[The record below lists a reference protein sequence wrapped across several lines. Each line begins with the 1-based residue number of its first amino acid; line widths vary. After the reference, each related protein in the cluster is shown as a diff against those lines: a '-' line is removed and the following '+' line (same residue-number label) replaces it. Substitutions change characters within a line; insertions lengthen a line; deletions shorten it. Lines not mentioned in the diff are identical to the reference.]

1 MKLIRFKMRNSNTKF
16 DTNLSANLDANLQN
30 TACEI
35 YDANSDANLGANFT
49 AGQGEILGVIGSD
62 GSVFSFVEAGVK
74 FDDMLNFVQNYTQ
87 NDLQNLE
94 HFSQKTGGIKPCE
107 IEILSPMSRV
117 NGDIICLGINYFAH
131 AQESYKFKNKEFDGK
146 REHAVYFAKRA
157 NFINGSGAKIDGH
170 FDVTNSLDYEAELA
184 IIIGKDAKNVSA
196 KDAKDYIFGYTIF
209 NDFSARD
216 LQNRH
221 KQWYF
226 GKSLDGF
233 CAMGP
238 AIQTQLKSRNL
249 AIKSYVND
257 EIRQNANTGEMIF
270 DEYQVIAELSSAMTL
285 KAGAMISL
293 GTPSGVGM
301 GFDPPKFLKSGDKVV
316 CEIESLG
323 RLENEII

>member
-1 MKLIRFKMRNSNTKF
+1 MQVGIN
-16 DTNLSANLDANLQN
+16 
-30 TACEI
+30 
-35 YDANSDANLGANFT
+35 
-49 AGQGEILGVIGSD
+49 
-62 GSVFSFVEAGVK
+62 
-74 FDDMLNFVQNYTQ
+74 FDDMLDFVQNYTQ
-87 NDLQNLE
+87 NDLRNLE
-94 HFSQKTGGIKPCE
+94 YFSQKTGGIARDE
-107 IEILSPMSRV
+107 IEILAPMTRA

-157 NFINGSGAKIDGH
+157 TFINGSGAKINGH

-238 AIQTQLKSRNL
+238 LIQTQLKSRNL
-249 AIKSYVND
+249 AIKSYVNG
-257 EIRQNANTGEMIF
+257 ELRQNANTSEMIF
-270 DEYQVIAELSSAMTL
+270 DEYQVIAELSNAMTL
-285 KAGAMISL
+285 KAGTIISL

-301 GFDPPKFLKSGDKVV
+301 GFNPPKFLKSGDKVV

>member
-1 MKLIRFKMRNSNTKF
+1 MELITFKKNSEKNR
-16 DTNLSANLDANLQN
+16 Q
-30 TACEI
+30 
-35 YDANSDANLGANFT
+35 
-49 AGQGEILGVIGSD
+49 ILGVIGAD
-62 GSVFSFVEAGVK
+62 GSVFSFMQVGIN
-74 FDDMLNFVQNYTQ
+74 FNDMLDFVQNYTQ
-87 NDLQNLE
+87 NDLRNLE
-94 HFSQKTGGIKPCE
+94 YFSQKTGGIARDE
-107 IEILSPMSRV
+107 IEILAPMTRA

-157 NFINGSGAKIDGH
+157 TFINGSGAKINGH

-238 AIQTQLKSRNL
+238 LIQTQLKSRNL
-249 AIKSYVND
+249 AIKSYVNG
-257 EIRQNANTGEMIF
+257 ELRQNANISEMIF
-270 DEYQVIAELSSAMTL
+270 DEYQVIAELSNAMTL
-285 KAGAMISL
+285 KAGTIISL

-301 GFDPPKFLKSGDKVV
+301 GFNPPKFLKSGDKVV

>member
-1 MKLIRFKMRNSNTKF
+1 MELITFKKNSEKNR
-16 DTNLSANLDANLQN
+16 Q
-30 TACEI
+30 
-35 YDANSDANLGANFT
+35 
-49 AGQGEILGVIGSD
+49 ILGVIGAD
-62 GSVFSFVEAGVK
+62 GSVFSFMQVGIN
-74 FDDMLNFVQNYTQ
+74 FDDMLDFVQNYTQ

-94 HFSQKTGGIKPCE
+94 YFSQKTGGIARDE
-107 IEILSPMSRV
+107 IEILAPMTRA

-157 NFINGSGAKIDGH
+157 TSINGSGAKINGH

-184 IIIGKDAKNVSA
+184 IIIGKDAKNVSE

-238 AIQTQLKSRNL
+238 LIQTQLKSRNL
-249 AIKSYVND
+249 AIKSYVNG
-257 EIRQNANTGEMIF
+257 ELRQNANISEMIF
-270 DEYQVIAELSSAMTL
+270 DEYQVIAELSNAMTL
-285 KAGAMISL
+285 KAGTIISL

-301 GFDPPKFLKSGDKVV
+301 GFNPPKFLKSGDKVV

>member
-1 MKLIRFKMRNSNTKF
+1 MELITFKKNSEKNR
-16 DTNLSANLDANLQN
+16 Q
-30 TACEI
+30 
-35 YDANSDANLGANFT
+35 
-49 AGQGEILGVIGSD
+49 ILGVIGDD
-62 GSVFSFVEAGVK
+62 GSVFSFMQVGIN
-74 FDDMLNFVQNYTQ
+74 FNDMLDFVQNYTQ

-94 HFSQKTGGIKPCE
+94 YFSQKTGGIARDE
-107 IEILSPMSRV
+107 IEILAPMTRA

-157 NFINGSGAKIDGH
+157 TFINGSGAKINGH
-170 FDVTNSLDYEAELA
+170 FDVTSSLDYEAELA

-238 AIQTQLKSRNL
+238 LIQTQLKSRNL
-249 AIKSYVND
+249 AIKSYVNG
-257 EIRQNANTGEMIF
+257 ELRQNANTSEMIF
-270 DEYQVIAELSSAMTL
+270 DEYQVIAELSNAMTL
-285 KAGAMISL
+285 KAGTIISL

-301 GFDPPKFLKSGDKVV
+301 GFNPPKFLKSGDKVV

>member
-1 MKLIRFKMRNSNTKF
+1 MELITFKKNSEKNR
-16 DTNLSANLDANLQN
+16 Q
-30 TACEI
+30 
-35 YDANSDANLGANFT
+35 
-49 AGQGEILGVIGSD
+49 ILGIIGAD
-62 GSVFSFVEAGVK
+62 GSVFSFMQVGIN
-74 FDDMLNFVQNYTQ
+74 FNDMLDFVQNYTQ

-94 HFSQKTGGIKPCE
+94 YFSQKTGGIARDE
-107 IEILSPMSRV
+107 IEILAPMTRA

-157 NFINGSGAKIDGH
+157 TFINGSGAKINGH

-238 AIQTQLKSRNL
+238 LIQTQLKSRNL
-249 AIKSYVND
+249 AIKSYVNG
-257 EIRQNANTGEMIF
+257 ELRQNANISEMIF
-270 DEYQVIAELSSAMTL
+270 DEYQVIAELSNAMTL
-285 KAGAMISL
+285 KAGTIISL

-301 GFDPPKFLKSGDKVV
+301 GFNPPKFLKSGDKVV

>member
-1 MKLIRFKMRNSNTKF
+1 MELITFKKNSEKNR
-16 DTNLSANLDANLQN
+16 Q
-30 TACEI
+30 
-35 YDANSDANLGANFT
+35 
-49 AGQGEILGVIGSD
+49 ILGIIGAD
-62 GSVFSFVEAGVK
+62 GSVFSFMQVGIN
-74 FDDMLNFVQNYTQ
+74 FNDMLDFVQNYTQ

-94 HFSQKTGGIKPCE
+94 YFSQKTGGIARDE
-107 IEILSPMSRV
+107 IEILAPMTRA

-157 NFINGSGAKIDGH
+157 TFINGSGAKINGH

-238 AIQTQLKSRNL
+238 LIQTQLKSRNL
-249 AIKSYVND
+249 AIKSYVNG
-257 EIRQNANTGEMIF
+257 ELRQNANTSEMIF
-270 DEYQVIAELSSAMTL
+270 DEYQIIAALSNAMTL
-285 KAGAMISL
+285 KAGTIISL

-301 GFDPPKFLKSGDKVV
+301 GFNPPKFLKSGDKVV

>member
-1 MKLIRFKMRNSNTKF
+1 MELITFKKNSEKNR
-16 DTNLSANLDANLQN
+16 Q
-30 TACEI
+30 
-35 YDANSDANLGANFT
+35 
-49 AGQGEILGVIGSD
+49 ILGIIGDD
-62 GSVFSFVEAGVK
+62 GSVFSFMQVGIN
-74 FDDMLNFVQNYTQ
+74 FNDMLDFVQNYTQ

-94 HFSQKTGGIKPCE
+94 YFSQKTGGIARDE
-107 IEILSPMSRV
+107 IEILAPMTRA

-157 NFINGSGAKIDGH
+157 TFINGSGAKINGH

-238 AIQTQLKSRNL
+238 LIQTQLKSRNL
-249 AIKSYVND
+249 AIKSYVNG
-257 EIRQNANTGEMIF
+257 ELPQNANTSEMIF
-270 DEYQVIAELSSAMTL
+270 DEHQVIAELSNAMTL
-285 KAGAMISL
+285 KAGTIISL

-301 GFDPPKFLKSGDKVV
+301 GFNPPKFLKSGDKVV

>member
-1 MKLIRFKMRNSNTKF
+1 MELITFKKNSEKNR
-16 DTNLSANLDANLQN
+16 Q
-30 TACEI
+30 
-35 YDANSDANLGANFT
+35 
-49 AGQGEILGVIGSD
+49 ILGIIGDD
-62 GSVFSFVEAGVK
+62 GSVFSFMQVGIN
-74 FDDMLNFVQNYTQ
+74 FNDMLDFVQNYTQ

-94 HFSQKTGGIKPCE
+94 YFSQKTGGIARDE
-107 IEILSPMSRV
+107 IEILAPMTRA

-157 NFINGSGAKIDGH
+157 TFINGSGAKINGH

-238 AIQTQLKSRNL
+238 LIQTQLKSRNL
-249 AIKSYVND
+249 AIKSYVNG
-257 EIRQNANTGEMIF
+257 ELRQNANTSEMIF
-270 DEYQVIAELSSAMTL
+270 DEHQVIAELSNAMTL
-285 KAGAMISL
+285 KAGTIISL

>member
-1 MKLIRFKMRNSNTKF
+1 M
-16 DTNLSANLDANLQN
+16 LD
-30 TACEI
+30 
-35 YDANSDANLGANFT
+35 
-49 AGQGEILGVIGSD
+49 
-62 GSVFSFVEAGVK
+62 
-74 FDDMLNFVQNYTQ
+74 FVQNYTQ

-94 HFSQKTGGIKPCE
+94 YFSQKTGGIARDE
-107 IEILSPMSRV
+107 IEILAPMTRA

-157 NFINGSGAKIDGH
+157 TFINGSGAKINGH

-184 IIIGKDAKNVSA
+184 IIIGKDAKNVSE

-238 AIQTQLKSRNL
+238 LIQTQLKSRNL
-249 AIKSYVND
+249 AIKSYVNG
-257 EIRQNANTGEMIF
+257 ELRQNANTSEMIF
-270 DEYQVIAELSSAMTL
+270 DEYQVIAELSNAMTL
-285 KAGAMISL
+285 KAGTIISL

-301 GFDPPKFLKSGDKVV
+301 GFNPPKFLKSGDKVV

>member
-1 MKLIRFKMRNSNTKF
+1 M
-16 DTNLSANLDANLQN
+16 
-30 TACEI
+30 
-35 YDANSDANLGANFT
+35 
-49 AGQGEILGVIGSD
+49 
-62 GSVFSFVEAGVK
+62 
-74 FDDMLNFVQNYTQ
+74 
-87 NDLQNLE
+87 
-94 HFSQKTGGIKPCE
+94 
-107 IEILSPMSRV
+107 
-117 NGDIICLGINYFAH
+117 
-131 AQESYKFKNKEFDGK
+131 
-146 REHAVYFAKRA
+146 
-157 NFINGSGAKIDGH
+157 
-170 FDVTNSLDYEAELA
+170 
-184 IIIGKDAKNVSA
+184 SA

-238 AIQTQLKSRNL
+238 TIQTQLKSRNL
-249 AIKSYVND
+249 AIKSYVNG
-257 EIRQNANTGEMIF
+257 ELRQNANTGEMIF

-285 KAGAMISL
+285 KAGTIISL

>member
-1 MKLIRFKMRNSNTKF
+1 MELITFKKNSEKNR
-16 DTNLSANLDANLQN
+16 Q
-30 TACEI
+30 
-35 YDANSDANLGANFT
+35 
-49 AGQGEILGVIGSD
+49 ILGVIGAD
-62 GSVFSFVEAGVK
+62 GSVFSFMQVGIN
-74 FDDMLNFVQNYTQ
+74 FNDMLDFVQNYTQ

-94 HFSQKTGGIKPCE
+94 YFSQKTGGIARDE
-107 IEILSPMSRV
+107 IEILAPMTRA

-157 NFINGSGAKIDGH
+157 TFINGSGAKINGH
-170 FDVTNSLDYEAELA
+170 LDVTNSLDYEAELA

-238 AIQTQLKSRNL
+238 LIQTQLKSRNL
-249 AIKSYVND
+249 AIKSYVNG
-257 EIRQNANTGEMIF
+257 ELRQNANISEMIF
-270 DEYQVIAELSSAMTL
+270 DEYQVIAELSNAMTL
-285 KAGAMISL
+285 KAGTIISL

-301 GFDPPKFLKSGDKVV
+301 GFNPPKFLKSGDKVV

>member
-1 MKLIRFKMRNSNTKF
+1 MELITFKKNSEKNR
-16 DTNLSANLDANLQN
+16 Q
-30 TACEI
+30 
-35 YDANSDANLGANFT
+35 
-49 AGQGEILGVIGSD
+49 ILGVIGAD
-62 GSVFSFVEAGVK
+62 GSVFSFMQVGIN
-74 FDDMLNFVQNYTQ
+74 FDDMLDFVQNYTQ

-94 HFSQKTGGIKPCE
+94 YFSQKTGGIARDE
-107 IEILSPMSRV
+107 IEILAPMTRA

-157 NFINGSGAKIDGH
+157 TFINGSGAKINGH

-238 AIQTQLKSRNL
+238 LIQTQLKSRNL
-249 AIKSYVND
+249 AIKSYVNG
-257 EIRQNANTGEMIF
+257 ELRQNANISEMIF
-270 DEYQVIAELSSAMTL
+270 DEYQVIAELSNAMTL
-285 KAGAMISL
+285 KAGTIISL

-301 GFDPPKFLKSGDKVV
+301 GFSGDKVV

>member
-1 MKLIRFKMRNSNTKF
+1 MELITFKKNSEKNR
-16 DTNLSANLDANLQN
+16 Q
-30 TACEI
+30 
-35 YDANSDANLGANFT
+35 
-49 AGQGEILGVIGSD
+49 ILGVIGDD
-62 GSVFSFVEAGVK
+62 GSVFSFMQVGIN
-74 FDDMLNFVQNYTQ
+74 FNDMLDFVQNYTQ

-94 HFSQKTGGIKPCE
+94 YFSQKTGGIARDE
-107 IEILSPMSRV
+107 IEILAPMTRA

-157 NFINGSGAKIDGH
+157 TFINGSGAKINGH

-238 AIQTQLKSRNL
+238 LIQTQLKSRNL
-249 AIKSYVND
+249 AIKSYVNG
-257 EIRQNANTGEMIF
+257 ELRQNANTSEMIF
-270 DEYQVIAELSSAMTL
+270 DEYQIIAELSNAMTL
-285 KAGAMISL
+285 KAGTIISL

-301 GFDPPKFLKSGDKVV
+301 GFNPPKFLKSGDKVV

>member
-1 MKLIRFKMRNSNTKF
+1 MELITFKKNSEKNR
-16 DTNLSANLDANLQN
+16 Q
-30 TACEI
+30 
-35 YDANSDANLGANFT
+35 
-49 AGQGEILGVIGSD
+49 ILGIIGAD
-62 GSVFSFVEAGVK
+62 GSVFSFMQVGIN
-74 FDDMLNFVQNYTQ
+74 FNDMLDFVQNYTQ

-94 HFSQKTGGIKPCE
+94 YFSQKTGGIARDE
-107 IEILSPMSRV
+107 IEILAPMTRA

-157 NFINGSGAKIDGH
+157 TFINGSGAKINGH

-238 AIQTQLKSRNL
+238 LIQTQLKSRNL
-249 AIKSYVND
+249 AIKSYVNG
-257 EIRQNANTGEMIF
+257 ELRQNANTSEMIF
-270 DEYQVIAELSSAMTL
+270 DEYQIIAELSNAMTL
-285 KAGAMISL
+285 KAGTIISL

-301 GFDPPKFLKSGDKVV
+301 GFNPPKFLKSGDKVV